1 MSRFWLSYLRAPWL
15 TLGLLSAVTVAL
27 GLRAAEVP
35 IDSSVE
41 ALVVEGDPDRVFFDA
56 FQDHFESHEFLVVAM
71 SSHRIFTARNLSS
84 LADLTES
91 LKAVDGVNDVTS
103 LTTVEDIIGTEEDFF
118 VGPFIEEIPE
128 TEEALRELRITALG
142 NPLYRDGLVSADAK
156 TASAVVELEP
166 GLGGQGQSRTIDAID
181 RVADSA
187 RFGARMYLAGKPVL
201 DHFAALSM
209 KEDLRRFIPL
219 TIALMA
225 VILWTLLRNWFGVA
239 LPLLAMGLCM
249 AWAVGFLGILGG
261 TINNITTILPPLMMS
276 IAVAVAVHLVTTY
289 QDNLA
294 SARFG
299 AAREKKTGVRARP
312 APAETGAMVGGWVRR
327 LRGEKPP
334 AKFERGGAEED
345 VAAWTQNLKGDR
357 YSLSD
362 NRHVVAQTIV
372 QLWKPCLVSSLTT
385 AAGFVSLV
393 VSDVPPMRDFGLA
406 ASTGVLFSLIIV
418 FGLLPAAWLLVR
430 RPVARGQDLLRRD
443 WMDGF
448 LLYLSS
454 AVERQPRRVLLL
466 TGLLALLAG
475 LGTTH
480 LRIETNLLEYFQSD
494 TRLVR
499 DTEFIEAALS
509 GVEDIRVSLRGDDP
523 QVILSLDNLRRM
535 EDLHGFLLSLPGVDK
550 VTSVVDYLKD
560 MHQSFHGEDRAYYRL
575 PDSDEL
581 IAQYML
587 LYDGKDLHL
596 VLDEDH
602 QWASVYVRVHDHSS
616 ARLRHLITVL
626 RQYLGEHFPDSV
638 EAQVTGPTVLV
649 TNLVDT
655 LLASQIESLA
665 LASGVVFCMVA
676 TLFRSLRV
684 GLLAMVPNLLPILLN
699 LGLMGWVGIPLD
711 TATAMISAVA
721 IGIAVDDTVHFLAGY
736 QHELAGGAT
745 VPQAIRRV
753 YATKGRAIVYTSLIL
768 TAAFGVVMVSN
779 FLPTRHFGALSALTM
794 ISALIADLL
803 FLPALLLTTKLRP

>member
-1 MSRFWLSYLRAPWL
+1 MSRFWLNYLRAPWL
-15 TLGLLSAVTVAL
+15 TLGLLSAITVAL

-41 ALVVEGDPDRVFFDA
+41 ALVVEGDPDRVFFDT
-56 FQDHFESHEFLVVAM
+56 FQEHFDSHEFLVVAM
-71 SSHRIFTARNLSS
+71 SSYRVFTTRNLSA
-84 LADLTES
+84 LADLTQS
-91 LKAVDGVNDVTS
+91 LKVVDGVSDVTS

-128 TEEALRELRITALG
+128 TEEALRELRIAALG
-142 NPLYRDGLVSADAK
+142 NPLYRDVLISGDAK

-166 GLGGQGQSRTIDAID
+166 ALGGEGESRTIDAID
-181 RVADSA
+181 RVADST
-187 RFGARMYLAGKPVL
+187 RFGARIHLAGKPVL

-249 AWAVGFLGILGG
+249 AWAVGFLGMIGG

-276 IAVAVAVHLVTTY
+276 MTVAVAVHLVTAY

-294 SARFG
+294 SARFAPG
-299 AAREKKTGVRARP
+299 GDKEPPIRPPP
-312 APAETGAMVGGWVRR
+312 APVGSSDMVGAWVRR
-327 LRGEKPP
+327 LRGRGPP
-334 AKFERGGAEED
+334 AESERAGAEGD
-345 VAAWTQNLKGDR
+345 VAAWTQRLKGDR
-357 YSLSD
+357 YSLVD
-362 NRHVVAQTIV
+362 NHHVVAQTIV
-372 QLWKPCLVSSLTT
+372 QLWKPCLVAALTT

-393 VSDVPPMRDFGLA
+393 VSDVPPMRDFGLT
-406 ASTGVLFSLIIV
+406 ASVGVMFSLIIV
-418 FGLLPAAWLLVR
+418 FGFLPAAWLLVR
-430 RPVARGQDLLRRD
+430 RPVARGHDLLRRD

-448 LLYLSS
+448 LLYLSA

-466 TGLLALLAG
+466 TTLLAVLAA
-475 LGTTH
+475 LGMTR

-499 DTEFIEAALS
+499 DTEFIEGALS
-509 GVEDIRVSLRGDDP
+509 GVEDIRISLRSDDP
-523 QVILSLDNLRRM
+523 DVILSLDNLRRM
-535 EDLHGFLLSLPGVDK
+535 EDLHGFLLTLPGVDK
-550 VTSVVDYLKD
+550 VTSLVDYLKD
-560 MHQSFHGEDRAYYRL
+560 MHQSFHAEDRAYYRL

-581 IAQYML
+581 VAQYML

-602 QWASVYVRVHDHSS
+602 QWASVYVRVHEHSS

-626 RQYLGEHFPDSV
+626 RQYLGEQFPDSI
-638 EAQVTGPTVLV
+638 EARVTGPTVLV

-676 TLFRSLRV
+676 ALFRSLRV

-736 QHELAGGAT
+736 QHELAAGAT
-745 VPQAIRRV
+745 VSQAIRRV
-753 YATKGRAIVYTSLIL
+753 YAIKGRAIVYTSLIL

-803 FLPALLLTTKLRP
+803 FLPALLLTTKLRL